1 MQVTDLVI
9 PVSTLKFIRLEE
21 GGGGGWSLVT
31 TYSGKKVRFTEKILA
46 GGTGLRDNSKMV
58 VNCVEI

>member
-21 GGGGGWSLVT
+21 GGGWSLVT

>member
-21 GGGGGWSLVT
+21 KGGRGG
-31 TYSGKKVRFTEKILA
+31 
-46 GGTGLRDNSKMV
+46 V
-58 VNCVEI
+58 VIGYHLQWEES

>member
-21 GGGGGWSLVT
+21 GGGGGHWLPLTV
-31 TYSGKKVRFTEKILA
+31 GRKLDLLKKYWQ
-46 GGTGLRDNSKMV
+46 GGRV
-58 VNCVEI
+58 

>member
-21 GGGGGWSLVT
+21 GGG
-31 TYSGKKVRFTEKILA
+31 
-46 GGTGLRDNSKMV
+46 V
-58 VNCVEI
+58 VIGYHLQWEES